1 MFITI
6 QNLAP
11 EIILC
16 VGALLIL
23 CVDAFFPKIK
33 KYYFGLAAWMFT
45 FLSFLSLYFLTGY
58 GKSAVIFQGSYST
71 DGFALFCKALI
82 FIAGSI
88 ILLFSIAYVY
98 RHIHYKTEFFALILF
113 SLMAMSVLV
122 SSTDLILIILAFEFV
137 SIPSYILVGYHRDDI
152 KSKEASLK
160 YFLFG
165 TVSAAILIM
174 GASFLYGLT
183 GETNIYHIA
192 KALAGTGDVLIP
204 GYKWLT
210 LLALVLVGAG
220 FGFKIGMFPFQMWV
234 PDVYEGAPT
243 PITAF
248 LAAASKTAGI
258 AILLRFFFVVFKN
271 NIPVNWCAILLVLS
285 IITMFT
291 GNLMAI
297 SQNNIKRMLGYSS
310 IAHVGYILAGI
321 VGIYHYSHT
330 GTVLSVSPIL
340 IYLTAYIYMNLGAFA
355 VVILAE
361 DMTGDNIDE
370 YAGLGTR
377 YPLLAFMLTVFLLS
391 LAGLPPLA
399 GFIGKFFIFGEIVNA
414 SYYVLVILAVLNSVI
429 SVYYYFR
436 VVHFM
441 YFVAPPENDKK
452 PVYSYSILTLAA
464 MYICFAGT
472 IFMGIKPNWIVDLA
486 SRALIIIDVR

>member
-1 MFITI
+1 MFITV

-16 VGALLIL
+16 VGALLII

-33 KYYFGLAAWMFT
+33 KYYLGLAAWMFT

-82 FIAGSI
+82 FIAGSV

-98 RHIHYKTEFFALILF
+98 RNIHYKTEFFVLILF
-113 SLMAMSVLV
+113 SLIGMSVLV
-122 SSTDLILIILAFEFV
+122 SSTDLVLIILAFEFV

-174 GASFLYGLT
+174 GSSLLYGLT

-192 KALAGTGDVLIP
+192 QSLAGAGDVLIP

-210 LLALVLVGAG
+210 LLSLVLVGAG

-297 SQNNIKRMLGYSS
+297 SQKNIKRMLGYSS

-321 VGIYHYSHT
+321 VGIYHYSQT
-330 GTVLSVSPIL
+330 GEMFSVSPIL
-340 IYLTAYIYMNLGAFA
+340 VYLTAYVYMNLGAFA

-361 DMTGDNIDE
+361 DMTGDNIDG
-370 YAGLGTR
+370 YAGMGTR

-436 VVHFM
+436 IVHFM
-441 YFVAPPENDKK
+441 YFVPHPDGDKK

-472 IFMGIKPNWIVDLA
+472 IFMGIKPNWIVELA
-486 SRALIIIDVR
+486 SRALIIIDLR

>member
-1 MFITI
+1 LFITI

-11 EIILC
+11 EIILY
-16 VGALLIL
+16 VGALLIIS
-23 CVDAFFPKIK
+23 VDTFFPKIK
-33 KYYFGLAAWMFT
+33 KYFLGLTAWMFT
-45 FLSFLSLYFLTGY
+45 FLSFLSLYFLTGT

-71 DGFALFCKALI
+71 DGFALFSKALI
-82 FIAGSI
+82 LIAGSV
-88 ILLFSIAYVY
+88 ILLFSITYVY
-98 RHIHYKTEFFALILF
+98 KNLQYKTEFFALILF
-113 SLMAMSVLV
+113 SLMGMTVLV
-122 SSTDLILIILAFEFV
+122 SSTDLILIVLAFEFV
-137 SIPSYILVGYHRDDI
+137 SIPSYILVGYYRDDI
-152 KSKEASLK
+152 KSREASLK

-174 GASFLYGLT
+174 GCSLLYGLT

-192 KALAGTGDVLIP
+192 QALSGGRDLLIP
-204 GYKWLT
+204 DYKWLAM
-210 LLALVLVGAG
+210 LALVLVGAG

-243 PITAF
+243 PVTAF
-248 LAAASKTAGI
+248 LAVASKTAGI

-271 NIPVNWCAILLVLS
+271 NIPVNWCAILLVIA

-297 SQNNIKRMLGYSS
+297 SQKNIKRMLGYSS

-321 VGIYHYSHT
+321 VGIYHYTQT
-330 GTVLSVSPIL
+330 GETFNVSPVL
-340 IYLTAYIYMNLGAFA
+340 VYLTAYVYMNLGAFA

-361 DMTGDNIDE
+361 DMTGDNIE
-370 YAGLGTR
+370 GYAGLGSR
-377 YPLLAFMLTVFLLS
+377 YPLLAFMFTVFLLS

-399 GFIGKFFIFGEIVNA
+399 GFIGKFYIFGEIVNA

-436 VVHFM
+436 IVHFM
-441 YFVAPPENDKK
+441 YFVPSIQSDKK

-472 IFMGIKPNWIVDLA
+472 IFMGIKPDWIIDLA
-486 SRALIIIDVR
+486 SRALIIIDLR